1 MRAGL
6 TKGDNADGNKRRF
19 LNSPDFATYV
29 ENGKDIALMPA
40 MKARLELPS
49 KSRCLSG

>member
-29 ENGKDIALMPA
+29 ENGKDIAL
-40 MKARLELPS
+40 KADACDES
-49 KSRCLSG
+49 QAGAAE